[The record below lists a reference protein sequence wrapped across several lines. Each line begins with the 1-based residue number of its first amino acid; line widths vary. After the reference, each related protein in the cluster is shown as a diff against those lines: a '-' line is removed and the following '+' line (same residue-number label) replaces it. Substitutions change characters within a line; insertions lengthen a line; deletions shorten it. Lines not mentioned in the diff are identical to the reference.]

1 MLIAS
6 KGKTNWKKSLK
17 LLLIG
22 ALAASSWSAALAP
35 HTAKAAP
42 DPVSP
47 GGVTTNPHL
56 WLRADNGITAADGK
70 VVEWKDLSGN
80 NLDFSQTDVTKQPA
94 YNDESNRLNFNKG
107 VTFDGVDDFLL
118 NANGVLGN
126 GTYNN
131 FNAFVVSGIGNTT
144 NSLFWEVTSGGGR
157 LNVHLPWGG
166 SVYWDAGLQGT
177 ERVNTPEPVASGKY
191 YVWNFNYGINGSG
204 DEGQSIYRD
213 GKLSV
218 SQPSR
223 TNPVK
228 GANSQMTL
236 GSQTQTNSFYQGQ
249 VGEVIFYSA
258 PLTAIDR
265 QKINSY
271 LAVKYG
277 ISLNNVN
284 YLDSKANVIW
294 QADAKYN
301 GNIAGI
307 ARDDAQ
313 ALYQKQSRSTNDDS
327 KLTIGLGSFAEKNE
341 EVVGTLN
348 DKQSLIWGDNGQ
360 SLAFKTPIGT
370 TKKNYTDRIWKVQN
384 TNNVDAVQLTIAK
397 SALISSDATLLVSNS
412 ETDFTGAAEYALT
425 EISSNG
431 VSYYTTATKVPL
443 ADGQYFTF
451 AAPAP
456 VLESAAL
463 EQMVANRNQI
473 ILKFDQDLDSL
484 TNLNG
489 FEIKVGSD
497 KVTIGA
503 GDYKVD
509 PADPKKLILT
519 LPNGTDVTGKTV
531 SVSYDGSGT
540 LKGKNS
546 VPARNFTENA
556 KDAFAASLT
565 ITAPNG
571 DPAQVTEDKPTIEGK
586 VEVGSTVKV
595 EIKDKNGNPVTGAGG
610 TATVDGNGNWT
621 FTPGVN
627 LTDGSYTIEVTAT
640 KEGKAAAKTKELN
653 VATPAPTLKITE
665 PSSGTVTVSKPV
677 FKGTA
682 TPGSQ
687 VTVNIA
693 DGITGTVTADTYGN
707 WSYTPQVNMPDGNYT
722 VKVTAEKDGKSSSP
736 ETISLKVDTAV
747 APVLEITEPTNGTV
761 TVSKPAFKGTATPG
775 SKVIVNIADGIT
787 GTVTADT
794 YGNWSYTPEVSLA
807 DGNYTVKVTAE
818 KGGKLSS
825 PKTISLKVD
834 TAVAPTLEITEPASG
849 AVTVSKPV
857 FKGTAAPGSKI
868 TVNIADGITGTV
880 TADTYGNWS
889 YIPEVNLADGN
900 YTVKVTA
907 TKDGKSSTVS
917 KELTVTTADRST
929 LAGLQLNSWNGTP
942 IGLSPAFNGSTTKYT
957 ASVTNSVYS
966 VTVSSLPL
974 DPNAKIE
981 VSVNNG
987 PWQEA
992 ANGAASGNLP
1002 LNVGTNTIVVKVTDA
1017 KGKVTEYTL
1026 TITRE
1031 SSDSGDSDSS
1041 SGGSTTTPSTSTGS
1055 SSSGG
1060 STTPNGSGIET
1071 SVNGKDDAFAT
1082 GKESTSGDRKVTSVQ
1097 VDLDKLNKA
1106 LSQGNGQKLAIHSS
1120 KDGDMKV
1127 DGLTAGAVKQL
1138 ADKGA
1143 GLEISNPL
1151 AIYPVP
1157 GGKMDLSAVSKQ
1169 LGNAALGDIAVH
1181 IDIARS
1187 SDTLITNAKNKA
1199 AAEGYELLV
1208 TPVDLDMTFSHDGK
1222 MVRAGQLN
1230 GYAAKYIA
1238 LPEGID
1244 PNRITTGVIVNPDG
1258 SVFHVPTVV
1267 TKINSRYYA
1276 LIKDLRSN
1284 GSYSVIW
1291 NPQDFDDVK
1300 NHWGKADVNNIAAR
1314 LDLAGTGNNTFSPDR
1329 NVTRSEFSEIVVAG
1343 LGLKRQNAPQNKF
1356 PDVSDSAWYRSSVA
1370 IANEFDIV
1378 RGYEDGNFYGDRQI
1392 TREQGM
1398 AMIARAYKLIE
1409 TKAALSQEQTDALLA
1424 KYEDAKKVSAWARE
1438 DIALMIEAGIAQGN
1452 GPQLLSPQSNMTRAE
1467 VTALIARLL
1476 KTTNLIDK

>member
-1 MLIAS
+1 MKLTNRRMLSLLMAIIMVLTMIPFHPLEVRAAATPTLDLGYPVKVTEVTYQLPNATFGSKDVVDAKGGYFTVAVNSGSIDVGALPSDITELTNGIKISDKETDKSTPTNRVFNFTSDTTYEKIQAAIRNMTFTQVSGQTQSVTVNVMPGAPLTDGKTSVRTYNGRHFVYVARQSTMTFYDAVTIATNNNGHLVEPAKDNPGEMLAIAS
-6 KGKTNWKKSLK
+6 LFKDLK
-17 LLLIG
+17 
-22 ALAASSWSAALAP
+22 SSWSGGWYFISFIGATKTTAP
-35 HTAKAAP
+35 NWSTP
-42 DPVSP
+42 GSSGTNYVS
-47 GGVTTNPHL
+47 
-56 WLRADNGITAADGK
+56 NG
-70 VVEWKDLSGN
+70 
-80 NLDFSQTDVTKQPA
+80 QPTGL
-94 YNDESNRLNFNKG
+94 ESTSNF
-107 VTFDGVDDFLL
+107 VP
-118 NANGVLGN
+118 N
-126 GTYNN
+126 GTLHHLTLLLDTNGSKIGYLAVDNTHGGSSAYKDPGVIVEYN
-131 FNAFVVSGIGNTT
+131 SGVISNIITT
-144 NSLFWEVTSGGGR
+144 TKDIKL
-157 LNVHLPWGG
+157 LPVMGG
-166 SVYWDAGLQGT
+166 SVTIDGIAKAG
-177 ERVNTPEPVASGKY
+177 
-191 YVWNFNYGINGSG
+191 
-204 DEGQSIYRD
+204 
-213 GKLSV
+213 
-218 SQPSR
+218 
-223 TNPVK
+223 
-228 GANSQMTL
+228 
-236 GSQTQTNSFYQGQ
+236 QT
-249 VGEVIFYSA
+249 
-258 PLTAIDR
+258 LTA
-265 QKINSY
+265 N
-271 LAVKYG
+271 VTG
-277 ISLNNVN
+277 ITYTPDTTGNVPT
-284 YLDSKANVIW
+284 
-294 QADAKYN
+294 
-301 GNIAGI
+301 
-307 ARDDAQ
+307 
-313 ALYQKQSRSTNDDS
+313 YQWYR
-327 KLTIGLGSFAEKNE
+327 
-341 EVVGTLN
+341 
-348 DKQSLIWGDNGQ
+348 
-360 SLAFKTPIGT
+360 
-370 TKKNYTDRIWKVQN
+370 
-384 TNNVDAVQLTIAK
+384 
-397 SALISSDATLLVSNS
+397 
-412 ETDFTGAAEYALT
+412 
-425 EISSNG
+425 NG
-431 VSYYTTATKVPL
+431 VAITNATGSSYTLTA
-443 ADGQYFTF
+443 D
-451 AAPAP
+451 
-456 VLESAAL
+456 
-463 EQMVANRNQI
+463 
-473 ILKFDQDLDSL
+473 DL
-484 TNLNG
+484 
-489 FEIKVGSD
+489 
-497 KVTIGA
+497 GA
-503 GDYKVD
+503 
-509 PADPKKLILT
+509 
-519 LPNGTDVTGKTV
+519 
-531 SVSYDGSGT
+531 
-540 LKGKNS
+540 
-546 VPARNFTENA
+546 
-556 KDAFAASLT
+556 T
-565 ITAPNG
+565 IT
-571 DPAQVTEDKPTIEGK
+571 
-586 VEVGSTVKV
+586 
-595 EIKDKNGNPVTGAGG
+595 
-610 TATVDGNGNWT
+610 
-621 FTPGVN
+621 
-627 LTDGSYTIEVTAT
+627 L
-640 KEGKAAAKTKELN
+640 
-653 VATPAPTLKITE
+653 
-665 PSSGTVTVSKPV
+665 
-677 FKGTA
+677 
-682 TPGSQ
+682 
-687 VTVNIA
+687 
-693 DGITGTVTADTYGN
+693 TVTADGTHAVG
-707 WSYTPQVNMPDGNYT
+707 S
-722 VKVTAEKDGKSSSP
+722 VT
-736 ETISLKVDTAV
+736 SLATAV
-747 APVLEITEPTNGTV
+747 VTKGDGPAAPSAPVASSVTPASITLQPVSGQEYSMDGGLTWQDSPTFNGLTPGTDYTFV
-761 TVSKPAFKGTATPG
+761 TRVKATATQMA
-775 SKVIVNIADGIT
+775 SA
-787 GTVTADT
+787 
-794 YGNWSYTPEVSLA
+794 VSPA
-807 DGNYTVKVTAE
+807 T
-818 KGGKLSS
+818 
-825 PKTISLKVD
+825 TIRTSVGE
-834 TAVAPTLEITEPASG
+834 PTLEITEPASG
-849 AVTVSKPV
+849 TVTVSKPV

-917 KELTVTTADRST
+917 KELTVNTADHSSLT
-929 LAGLQLNSWNGTP
+929 GLQLNSWNGTP

-987 PWQEA
+987 PWQQV

-1017 KGKVTEYTL
+1017 KGHVTEYTL

-1041 SGGSTTTPSTSTGS
+1041 SGGSTTTPSTSAGS

-1106 LSQGNGQKLAIHSS
+1106 VSQGNGQKLAIHSS

-1138 ADKGA
+1138 ADKGSS
-1143 GLEISNPL
+1143 LEISNPL

-1300 NHWGKADVNNIAAR
+1300 SHWGKADVNNIAAR

-1356 PDVSDSAWYRSSVA
+1356 PDVSDSAWYRNSVA

-1438 DIALMIEAGIAQGN
+1438 DIALMIEAGIVQGN

>member
-1 MLIAS
+1 MKLTNRRMLSLLMAIIMVLTMIPFHPLEVRAAATPTLDLGIPVKVTEVTYQLPDAAFGS
-6 KGKTNWKKSLK
+6 TGVVDAKGGYFTVAVNSGS
-17 LLLIG
+17 IDVG
-22 ALAASSWSAALAP
+22 AISSGITEL
-35 HTAKAAP
+35 T
-42 DPVSP
+42 
-47 GGVTTNPHL
+47 
-56 WLRADNGITAADGK
+56 NGIKISG
-70 VVEWKDLSGN
+70 VVTDKSTPTN
-80 NLDFSQTDVTKQPA
+80 RVFNFSS
-94 YNDESNRLNFNKG
+94 SNTYEDIQAVIRNM
-107 VTFDGVDDFLL
+107 TF
-118 NANGVLGN
+118 
-126 GTYNN
+126 TQ
-131 FNAFVVSGIGNTT
+131 VSG
-144 NSLFWEVTSGGGR
+144 
-157 LNVHLPWGG
+157 
-166 SVYWDAGLQGT
+166 
-177 ERVNTPEPVASGKY
+177 
-191 YVWNFNYGINGSG
+191 
-204 DEGQSIYRD
+204 
-213 GKLSV
+213 
-218 SQPSR
+218 
-223 TNPVK
+223 
-228 GANSQMTL
+228 
-236 GSQTQTNSFYQGQ
+236 QTQSVTVNVTPG
-249 VGEVIFYSA
+249 A
-258 PLTAIDR
+258 PLTDGKTSVR
-265 QKINSY
+265 T
-271 LAVKYG
+271 
-277 ISLNNVN
+277 
-284 YLDSKANVIW
+284 
-294 QADAKYN
+294 YN
-301 GNIAGI
+301 GRHFVYVERLTTMTFKDAVTIA
-307 ARDDAQ
+307 
-313 ALYQKQSRSTNDDS
+313 
-327 KLTIGLGSFAEKNE
+327 
-341 EVVGTLN
+341 
-348 DKQSLIWGDNGQ
+348 
-360 SLAFKTPIGT
+360 
-370 TKKNYTDRIWKVQN
+370 
-384 TNNVDAVQLTIAK
+384 TNNNGHLVEPAAGDA
-397 SALISSDATLLVSNS
+397 
-412 ETDFTGAAEYALT
+412 GAAEMLAIASMFDDFKYSYNKNWNFISFIGATKTTAPSWSTSSDSVTHYVLNNRQHTNLESKPYYQFNGDDYVHLT
-425 EISSNG
+425 LLLGTENPTVGYLGVNNTHGGSSIYGDPGVIVEYNSGVISNII
-431 VSYYTTATKVPL
+431 TATKVIGL
-443 ADGQYFTF
+443 L
-451 AAPAP
+451 P
-456 VLESAAL
+456 V
-463 EQMVANRNQI
+463 M
-473 ILKFDQDLDSL
+473 
-484 TNLNG
+484 G
-489 FEIKVGSD
+489 G
-497 KVTIGA
+497 KVTIDGIAKA
-503 GDYKVD
+503 GQT
-509 PADPKKLILT
+509 LT
-519 LPNGTDVTGKTV
+519 ANVTGITYTPDTTGNV
-531 SVSYDGSGT
+531 PTYQWYRNGVAITNATGSSYT
-540 LKGKNS
+540 LTADDLG
-546 VPARNFTENA
+546 A
-556 KDAFAASLT
+556 T
-565 ITAPNG
+565 IT
-571 DPAQVTEDKPTIEGK
+571 
-586 VEVGSTVKV
+586 
-595 EIKDKNGNPVTGAGG
+595 
-610 TATVDGNGNWT
+610 
-621 FTPGVN
+621 
-627 LTDGSYTIEVTAT
+627 L
-640 KEGKAAAKTKELN
+640 
-653 VATPAPTLKITE
+653 
-665 PSSGTVTVSKPV
+665 
-677 FKGTA
+677 
-682 TPGSQ
+682 
-687 VTVNIA
+687 
-693 DGITGTVTADTYGN
+693 TVTADGTHAVG
-707 WSYTPQVNMPDGNYT
+707 S
-722 VKVTAEKDGKSSSP
+722 VT
-736 ETISLKVDTAV
+736 SLATAV
-747 APVLEITEPTNGTV
+747 VTKGDGPAAPSAPVASSVTPASITLQPVSGQEYSMDGGLTWQDSPTFNGLTPGTDHTFV
-761 TVSKPAFKGTATPG
+761 TRVKATATQMA
-775 SKVIVNIADGIT
+775 S
-787 GTVTADT
+787 
-794 YGNWSYTPEVSLA
+794 SVSPA
-807 DGNYTVKVTAE
+807 T
-818 KGGKLSS
+818 
-825 PKTISLKVD
+825 TIRTSVGEP
-834 TAVAPTLEITEPASG
+834 ALEITEPASG
-849 AVTVSKPV
+849 NITVSKPV

-917 KELTVTTADRST
+917 KELTVNTADHSSLT
-929 LAGLQLNSWNGTP
+929 GLQLNSWNGTP
-942 IGLSPAFNGSTTKYT
+942 IGLSPAFNGSSTKYT

-987 PWQEA
+987 PWQQV

-1017 KGKVTEYTL
+1017 KGHVTEYTL

-1055 SSSGG
+1055 SSSGA

-1127 DGLTAGAVKQL
+1127 DGLTAGAMKQL

-1143 GLEISNPL
+1143 NLEISNPL

-1222 MVRAGQLN
+1222 MVRSGQLN

-1329 NVTRSEFSEIVVAG
+1329 NVTRSEFSEIVVTG

-1424 KYEDAKKVSAWARE
+1424 KYADAKKVSAWARE
-1438 DIALMIEAGIAQGN
+1438 DIALMIEAGIVQGN

>member
-1 MLIAS
+1 M
-6 KGKTNWKKSLK
+6 
-17 LLLIG
+17 
-22 ALAASSWSAALAP
+22 
-35 HTAKAAP
+35 TAN
-42 DPVSP
+42 
-47 GGVTTNPHL
+47 VT
-56 WLRADNGITAADGK
+56 GITYTPDTT
-70 VVEWKDLSGN
+70 GN
-80 NLDFSQTDVTKQPA
+80 VPTYQW
-94 YNDESNRLNFNKG
+94 YR
-107 VTFDGVDDFLL
+107 
-118 NANGVLGN
+118 NGVAI
-126 GTYNN
+126 T
-131 FNAFVVSGIGNTT
+131 NAT
-144 NSLFWEVTSGGGR
+144 
-157 LNVHLPWGG
+157 G
-166 SVYWDAGLQGT
+166 SSYT
-177 ERVNTPEPVASGKY
+177 
-191 YVWNFNYGINGSG
+191 
-204 DEGQSIYRD
+204 
-213 GKLSV
+213 
-218 SQPSR
+218 
-223 TNPVK
+223 
-228 GANSQMTL
+228 
-236 GSQTQTNSFYQGQ
+236 
-249 VGEVIFYSA
+249 
-258 PLTAIDR
+258 LTA
-265 QKINSY
+265 
-271 LAVKYG
+271 
-277 ISLNNVN
+277 
-284 YLDSKANVIW
+284 
-294 QADAKYN
+294 
-301 GNIAGI
+301 
-307 ARDDAQ
+307 DD
-313 ALYQKQSRSTNDDS
+313 
-327 KLTIGLGSFAEKNE
+327 LGA
-341 EVVGTLN
+341 
-348 DKQSLIWGDNGQ
+348 
-360 SLAFKTPIGT
+360 
-370 TKKNYTDRIWKVQN
+370 
-384 TNNVDAVQLTIAK
+384 
-397 SALISSDATLLVSNS
+397 
-412 ETDFTGAAEYALT
+412 
-425 EISSNG
+425 
-431 VSYYTTATKVPL
+431 
-443 ADGQYFTF
+443 
-451 AAPAP
+451 
-456 VLESAAL
+456 
-463 EQMVANRNQI
+463 
-473 ILKFDQDLDSL
+473 
-484 TNLNG
+484 
-489 FEIKVGSD
+489 
-497 KVTIGA
+497 
-503 GDYKVD
+503 
-509 PADPKKLILT
+509 
-519 LPNGTDVTGKTV
+519 
-531 SVSYDGSGT
+531 
-540 LKGKNS
+540 
-546 VPARNFTENA
+546 
-556 KDAFAASLT
+556 T
-565 ITAPNG
+565 IT
-571 DPAQVTEDKPTIEGK
+571 
-586 VEVGSTVKV
+586 
-595 EIKDKNGNPVTGAGG
+595 
-610 TATVDGNGNWT
+610 
-621 FTPGVN
+621 
-627 LTDGSYTIEVTAT
+627 L
-640 KEGKAAAKTKELN
+640 
-653 VATPAPTLKITE
+653 
-665 PSSGTVTVSKPV
+665 
-677 FKGTA
+677 
-682 TPGSQ
+682 
-687 VTVNIA
+687 
-693 DGITGTVTADTYGN
+693 TVTADGTHAVG
-707 WSYTPQVNMPDGNYT
+707 S
-722 VKVTAEKDGKSSSP
+722 VTSVA
-736 ETISLKVDTAV
+736 TAV
-747 APVLEITEPTNGTV
+747 VTKGDGPAAPSAPVASSVTPTSITLQPVSGQEYSMDGGLTWHNSPTFNGLTPDTDYTFV
-761 TVSKPAFKGTATPG
+761 TRVKATATQMA
-775 SKVIVNIADGIT
+775 SA
-787 GTVTADT
+787 
-794 YGNWSYTPEVSLA
+794 VSPA
-807 DGNYTVKVTAE
+807 T
-818 KGGKLSS
+818 
-825 PKTISLKVD
+825 TIRTSVGEP
-834 TAVAPTLEITEPASG
+834 ALEITEPASG
-849 AVTVSKPV
+849 TVTVSKPV
-857 FKGTAAPGSKI
+857 FKGTAAPGSKV

-889 YIPEVNLADGN
+889 YIPEVNLADGK
-900 YTVKVTA
+900 YTVEVTA

-917 KELTVTTADRST
+917 KELTVNTADHSSLT
-929 LAGLQLNSWNGTP
+929 GLQLNSWNGTP
-942 IGLSPAFNGSTTKYT
+942 IGLSPAFNGSMTKYT

-966 VTVSSLPL
+966 VTVSPTAL

-987 PWQEA
+987 PWQQVP
-992 ANGAASGNLP
+992 NGAASGNLP

-1138 ADKGA
+1138 ADKGSS
-1143 GLEISNPL
+1143 LEISNPL

-1181 IDIARS
+1181 IDIARA

-1199 AAEGYELLV
+1199 VAEGYELLV

-1300 NHWGKADVNNIAAR
+1300 SHWGKADVNNIAAR

-1438 DIALMIEAGIAQGN
+1438 DIALMIEAGIVQGN